1 MDIGEVNI
9 GEYTFLRVL
18 QDSQLV
24 FYLSDFGR
32 LKSESHLV
40 VSDSLQPQ
48 GLYSSWNSPDQ
59 NTGVGSLSLLQ
70 RIFPT
75 QGLNPSLSHCRQI
88 LYQMSHKGNPRML
101 EWVAIPSPVDL
112 PNPGIR
118 EALGRLRTTLNFK
131 QSKMFSLGL
140 YVCVHVHYGLNVC
153 VTPNLHVE
161 ILTSSVMVLGGK
173 VLEKVPKS

>member
-1 MDIGEVNI
+1 MKVAQLCQTLCNPMD
-9 GEYTFLRVL
+9 YTVHGIL
-18 QDSQLV
+18 Q
-24 FYLSDFGR
+24 
-32 LKSESHLV
+32 
-40 VSDSLQPQ
+40 
-48 GLYSSWNSPDQ
+48 
-59 NTGVGSLSLLQ
+59 T
-70 RIFPT
+70 RI
-75 QGLNPSLSHCRQI
+75 
-88 LYQMSHKGNPRML
+88 L

-153 VTPNLHVE
+153 VTPDLHVE